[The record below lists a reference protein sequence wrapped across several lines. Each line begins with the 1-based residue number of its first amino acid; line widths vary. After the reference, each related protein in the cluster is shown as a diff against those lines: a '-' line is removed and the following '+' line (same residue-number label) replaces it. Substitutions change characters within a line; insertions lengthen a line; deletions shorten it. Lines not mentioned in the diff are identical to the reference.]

1 MVVKMVGVVETMG
14 SESRT
19 RGVSG
24 LIPNEGIQIKEREE
38 GGKHIAMAE

>member
-1 MVVKMVGVVETMG
+1 MVGVVETMG